1 MRSSTTVWLLAVA
14 GLAAALGV
22 PAGME
27 LVFADPELDP
37 VYLSF
42 SASSPPVLPSSL
54 VLRPAPH
61 SNRFGC
67 SKHKPVPSRS
77 VLVVDRGGGCTFSDK
92 LELAE
97 RAGAVGVIVV
107 NTIQG
112 MYNRTTGELEDPCL
126 LQCHVS
132 KSPSQSECEAKCPST
147 AGCAPTNQQTEQH
160 FCCVDDASLVR
171 MHLSSPTTRRRI
183 PIFSAAY
190 KDSARLFASNTGE
203 VAIRPRPYSEFD
215 FSLWGLY
222 LFACGVLVGCS
233 YLAARESVAQCTL
246 PGAGS
251 SVDRE
256 EQDVSLTAHSSIG
269 FLVGATLSLLLLFAL
284 VQVYPALTVLCIQVA
299 FAFAASTS
307 LGQILVKRF
316 PHHRRVVLL
325 AACYLVG
332 VFSVATRHFAFAWV
346 TNNLL
351 GVCVVYTFLLTV
363 SVPNLKVASLLLG
376 AFFLYDIGMVFVT
389 PLLFG
394 GRSVMVEVATAGRA
408 SQYLNG
414 EGECVTTVEE
424 RLPMLFA
431 VPRTDFWG
439 GYAMLGLGD
448 VVLPGLVVVLAR
460 KVDLAG
466 GGQSGGHWPWLCAAY
481 AVGLGMALLANI
493 MEWTFNGV
501 AGQPAL
507 MYLVPATLGCFWA
520 RVWWRQEV

>member
-1 MRSSTTVWLLAVA
+1 MYALHTSIRSCTMLWLLVTA

-27 LVFADPELDP
+27 LVFADPELSP

-42 SASSPPVLPSSL
+42 SASSPSSSLPSSL
-54 VLRPAPH
+54 TLRPAP
-61 SNRFGC
+61 SNNRFGC
-67 SKHKPVPSRS
+67 NKYKSARPSQSRS
-77 VLVVDRGGGCTFSDK
+77 VFVMDRGGGCTFTDK
-92 LELAE
+92 LEHAQ

-112 MYNRTTGELEDPCL
+112 MYNQTTGELEDPCL

-132 KSPSQSECEAKCPST
+132 KSPSQSECETKCP
-147 AGCAPTNQQTEQH
+147 AGCALTTKQGNGY
-160 FCCVDDASLVR
+160 FCCVDDTSLVR
-171 MHLSSPTTRRRI
+171 MHLSSQTTGI

-190 KDSARLFASNTGE
+190 KDSTRLLGTRDKVE
-203 VAIRPRPYSEFD
+203 IRPRPYSEFD
-215 FSLWGLY
+215 FSLWCLY
-222 LFACGVLVGCS
+222 LFACGVLTGCS
-233 YLAARESVAQCTL
+233 YLAARESVTHTL
-246 PGAGS
+246 PMS
-251 SVDRE
+251 SPSNLESE
-256 EQDVSLTAHSSIG
+256 EHDVSLTAHSSIG
-269 FLVGATLSLLLLFAL
+269 FLGGATLSLLILFAL
-284 VQVYPALTVLCIQVA
+284 VQVYPALTVLCIQLA

-307 LGQILVKRF
+307 LGQILVKLTSSSTSPR
-316 PHHRRVVLL
+316 RQRVVFS
-325 AACYLVG
+325 ACYLLG
-332 VFSVATRHFAFAWV
+332 LFSIFTRHFAFAWI

-376 AFFLYDIGMVFVT
+376 VFFLYDIGMVFVT

-408 SQYLNG
+408 SQYLNT

-431 VPRTDFWG
+431 VPRLDFWG

-460 KVDLAG
+460 KVDLAKGTG
-466 GGQSGGHWPWLCAAY
+466 GP
-481 AVGLGMALLANI
+481 
-493 MEWTFNGV
+493 
-501 AGQPAL
+501 
-507 MYLVPATLGCFWA
+507 
-520 RVWWRQEV
+520 R